1 MRTLTLAPENIPESA
16 VSAQLADG
24 FFGRFMGLM
33 GKKSL
38 PERQGLLLVPCNCIH
53 MMFMRFPI
61 DAVFLDK
68 EYNIIKIIPGLV
80 PGLGLGICPKAHA
93 CLEVPAGT
101 AAELGWQKGQ
111 HLTAQP

>member
-38 PERQGLLLVPCNCIH
+38 
-53 MMFMRFPI
+53 
-61 DAVFLDK
+61 
-68 EYNIIKIIPGLV
+68 
-80 PGLGLGICPKAHA
+80 
-93 CLEVPAGT
+93 T
-101 AAELGWQKGQ
+101 
-111 HLTAQP
+111 